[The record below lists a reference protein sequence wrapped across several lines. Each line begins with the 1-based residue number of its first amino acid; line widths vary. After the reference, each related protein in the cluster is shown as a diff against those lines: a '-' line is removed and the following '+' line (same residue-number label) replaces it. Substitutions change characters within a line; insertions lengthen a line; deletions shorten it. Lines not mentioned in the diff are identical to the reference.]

1 MDHYKTVFG
10 GGRAMASDEGGH
22 AQNLRDGADEEWRQV
37 QGMGDYWQ
45 GGWDEATMV
54 AQHDHRLNH
63 DQADTHDHM
72 SRALNNSV
80 DIAEDA
86 LQRVRGFFA

>member
-1 MDHYKTVFG
+1 MDHYKTVFSDG
-10 GGRAMASDEGGH
+10 LTMASAEGGQ

-45 GGWDEATMV
+45 GGFEEAQAA
-54 AQHDHRLNH
+54 AQHGHRLDH

-72 SRALNNSV
+72 SRALNQSV
-80 DIAEDA
+80 DIAQDA
-86 LQRVRGFFA
+86 LQRVRGLFS